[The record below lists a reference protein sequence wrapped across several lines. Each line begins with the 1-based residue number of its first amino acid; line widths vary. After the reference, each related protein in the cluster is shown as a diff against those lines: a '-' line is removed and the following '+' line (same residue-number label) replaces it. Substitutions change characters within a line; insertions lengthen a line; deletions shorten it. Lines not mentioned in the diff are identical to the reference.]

1 MHADG
6 NRLNELSGGRYR
18 LSIYRT
24 QSARSRNFWRSG
36 NALAH
41 ELRKTGLAVMQQ
53 RVVTVIYD
61 GIAVGE

>member
-1 MHADG
+1 
-6 NRLNELSGGRYR
+6 
-18 LSIYRT
+18 
-24 QSARSRNFWRSG
+24 
-36 NALAH
+36 LAH